1 MKGAGTLASHKA
13 VVEAYIEGFRR
24 TDHEAILACLADDVE
39 WVLHGYRTL
48 RGKQAFDGEIEND
61 AAVGPPTLRLD
72 RLVEEGD
79 TVVAVGNG
87 EMTLKQAGRVAFVFA
102 EVFTFTGDRISR
114 LETFHVNLG
123 GSGDTLFTAPAE
135 EPG

>member
-1 MKGAGTLASHKA
+1 VASHKN

-24 TDHEAILACLADDVE
+24 TDHEAILACLADDVV

-48 RGKQAFDGEIEND
+48 QGKEAFDGEIEND
-61 AAVGPPTLRLD
+61 AAVGSPTLNLD

-87 EMTLKQAGRVAFVFA
+87 EMTLKETGGVTFVFT
-102 EVFTFTGDRISR
+102 EVFTFAGDKIRR
-114 LETFHVNLG
+114 LETFHINL
-123 GSGDTLFTAPAE
+123 A
-135 EPG
+135 

>member
-1 MKGAGTLASHKA
+1 LASHKA

-24 TDHEAILACLADDVE
+24 TDHEAILSCLADDVV

-61 AAVGPPTLRLD
+61 AAVGAPTLNVE

-87 EMTLKQAGRVAFVFA
+87 EMTLEQAGQVAFVFS
-102 EVFTFTGDRISR
+102 EVFTFTDDKISR
-114 LETFHVNLG
+114 LETFHINLG
-123 GSGDTLFTAPAE
+123 GSAE
-135 EPG
+135 EAG

>member
-1 MKGAGTLASHKA
+1 MSARKN

-24 TDHEAILACLADDVE
+24 SDHAAILAYLADDVV

-48 RGKQAFDGEIEND
+48 RGKEAFGGEIEND
-61 AAVGPPTLRLD
+61 AAVGSPTLNVG

-87 EMTLKQAGRVAFVFA
+87 EMNLREAGPVEFVFA
-102 EVFTFTGDRISR
+102 EVFTFVGDKIGR
-114 LETFHVNLG
+114 LETFHINVAG
-123 GSGDTLFTAPAE
+123 RPDAIFTAPAS
-135 EPG
+135 